1 MPKRVWVIEA
11 MELGIPDGSKRRRM
25 SKGMQDIEAT
35 ESGTWDTQRTGNFRL
50 RSFFFFFFGKLG

>member
-25 SKGMQDIEAT
+25 SKGMQDIEAAHKIN
-35 ESGTWDTQRTGNFRL
+35 ESFGRTLFL
-50 RSFFFFFFGKLG
+50 

>member
-1 MPKRVWVIEA
+1 VIEA